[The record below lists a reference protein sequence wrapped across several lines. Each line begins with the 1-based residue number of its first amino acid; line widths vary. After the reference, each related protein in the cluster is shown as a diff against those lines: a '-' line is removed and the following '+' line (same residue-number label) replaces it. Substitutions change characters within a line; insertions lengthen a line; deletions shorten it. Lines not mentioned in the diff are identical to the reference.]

1 MNKSIV
7 MQKGINLHLSPKT
20 IMKTIFLLFL
30 AITAG
35 CNIQGQN
42 SGLPDQRPADLKLYY
57 HFDGGMV
64 YHFEDLTL
72 SADSCL
78 YIVNEGGKK
87 REKRFS
93 LTPKEMEALYSI
105 LRDNR
110 FDRIRSKTES
120 GVYDRGGESIRIE
133 WDKGR
138 RQVGVSNAQMTF
150 VEKAWIKEWN
160 AVLTYVLDLIK
171 KH

>member
-1 MNKSIV
+1 
-7 MQKGINLHLSPKT
+7 
-20 IMKTIFLLFL
+20 MKTIILLFL
-30 AITAG
+30 AISAG

-72 SADSCL
+72 SADSCV
-78 YIVNEGGKK
+78 YIINEGGKK
-87 REKRFS
+87 IVKRFV

-105 LRDNR
+105 MKENR
-110 FDRIRSKTES
+110 FDRIRSRTES

-150 VEKAWIKEWN
+150 VEKAWSKEWN
-160 AVLTYVLDLIK
+160 AVLDAVLKLVRQ
-171 KH
+171 H